1 MKQVVIKDARGHAV
15 ATIGSQ
21 GEFENQS
28 DSAKLLGLAA
38 HEKMAWIDW
47 IESTAPGN
55 GSELMREMLTALE
68 AEGVSLIGL
77 EACGKGEAMATRLA
91 RFYAKFGFVDV
102 SLLAP
107 YAEHPVFL
115 RDSGWNGM
123 E

>member
-1 MKQVVIKDARGHAV
+1 MKQVVIKDQRGHVV
-15 ATIGSQ
+15 ATVGSQ
-21 GEFENQS
+21 GEFDNQS

-47 IESTAPGN
+47 IESASPGM
-55 GSELMREMLTALE
+55 GSELMREILMTLE
-68 AEGVSLIGL
+68 AEGVALIGL
-77 EACGKGEAMATRLA
+77 EACANGEEASARLA
-91 RFYAKFGFVDV
+91 RFYTKFGFVDV

-107 YAEHPVFL
+107 YSEHPVFL